1 MGSLVLLDLMGG
13 VALLLW
19 GLHMVHSGI
28 LRAFGPNLR
37 HLLGRALGNRLTAF
51 SAGLGLT
58 ALLQSSTATAL
69 ITSSFTSEGLVS
81 LVPALAIMLGAN
93 VGTTL
98 IVQVLSFNIAAVA
111 PVLFI
116 VGLVAFRS
124 GPRSRIKD
132 VGRVFIGLG
141 LMLLA
146 LHILLNTLAPAENA
160 PGVRVFMNA
169 ITGDPILC
177 ILFAAVITWLV
188 HSSVAS
194 VLLVMSL
201 AYAHF
206 ITPPAALAL
215 VLGANLGS
223 AINPL
228 VEGARRD
235 NPASYRLPL
244 GNLINRVAG
253 ILLVAPF
260 LGPIAELLQS
270 WQPDLAK
277 ATALFHIAF
286 NVATAVAF
294 IGLLDGLAAILKKL
308 LPERVRE
315 ADPSGPRYL
324 DESALETP
332 SLALADA
339 ARETLHMGDHVEIM
353 LRKVMAAMMTNDR
366 ALVDQVT
373 QMDNSVDSLDEAI
386 KLYVTKLTRG
396 SLDEREGQ
404 RAMEIVSFAIN
415 LEHIGDIIDKN
426 LSELATKKIKRRF
439 QFSAEGAEELS
450 AFHKRTMDSLRIA
463 FGVFMS
469 GDVNEARKLLA
480 EKSALR
486 NAELAATERH
496 LDRLR
501 EGRPETIETTSLHLD
516 VLRDLRRI
524 HSHICSVAIPCSMP
538 PANSPPI
545 AAPRRFWPHCR
556 RRCTAADKSTIQRLR
571 CAAAVLHDQHDV
583 SDVDDRRHR
592 LAEDDHRLTL
602 GDAVDQRHQPASHRE
617 EPERH
622 RHHALSG
629 ALARNPLHQETGGE
643 QQLRDQPEGQPEIEL
658 GDEYVVEIVA
668 KRLAVLNQHQITSV
682 AMGVGFLRRISHHT
696 PARSMIPIHS
706 RSKKP

>member
-1 MGSLVLLDLMGG
+1 MVLLDLMGG

-28 LRAFGPNLR
+28 LRAFGPDLR
-37 HLLGRALGNRLTAF
+37 LLLAKALSNRFTAF
-51 SAGLGLT
+51 AAGLSLT

-98 IVQVLSFNIAAVA
+98 IVQVLSFNVAAVA

-116 VGLVAFRS
+116 IGLVAFRN

-146 LHILLNTLAPAENA
+146 LHILLDTLAPAENA
-160 PGVRVFMNA
+160 PGVRVFMSA
-169 ITGDPILC
+169 ITGDPVLC
-177 ILFAAVITWLV
+177 IIFGAVVTWVV

-206 ITPPAALAL
+206 ISPPAALAL

-223 AINPL
+223 AINPIF
-228 VEGARRD
+228 EGARRD

-244 GNLINRVAG
+244 GNLVNRLAG
-253 ILLVAPF
+253 VVLVAPF
-260 LGPIAELLQS
+260 LNPISELLGS

-286 NVATAVAF
+286 NVATAIIF
-294 IGLLDGLAAILKKL
+294 IGLLDGMARLLKKL
-308 LPERVRE
+308 LPTRVLE
-315 ADPSGPRYL
+315 ADPSRPRYL
-324 DESALETP
+324 DDSALETP

-366 ALVDQVT
+366 ALVDQVS

-386 KLYVTKLTRG
+386 KLYITKLTRG

-439 QFSAEGAEELS
+439 QFSTEGAEELS

-480 EKSALR
+480 EKTALR

-524 HSHICSVAIPCSMP
+524 HSHICSVAYPVLD
-538 PANSPPI
+538 
-545 AAPRRFWPHCR
+545 AAGEL
-556 RRCTAADKSTIQRLR
+556 AAYRSTE
-571 CAAAVLHDQHDV
+571 ADV
-583 SDVDDRRHR
+583 
-592 LAEDDHRLTL
+592 A
-602 GDAVDQRHQPASHRE
+602 
-617 EPERH
+617 
-622 RHHALSG
+622 ALS
-629 ALARNPLHQETGGE
+629 A
-643 QQLRDQPEGQPEIEL
+643 
-658 GDEYVVEIVA
+658 
-668 KRLAVLNQHQITSV
+668 
-682 AMGVGFLRRISHHT
+682 
-696 PARSMIPIHS
+696 PAPGRG
-706 RSKKP
+706 

>member
-37 HLLGRALGNRLTAF
+37 LLLAKALSNRFAAF
-51 SAGLGLT
+51 GAGLGLT

-98 IVQVLSFNIAAVA
+98 IVQILSFNIAAVA
-111 PVLFI
+111 PVLFLI
-116 VGLVAFRS
+116 GLVAFRS
-124 GPRSRIKD
+124 GARSRIKD
-132 VGRVFIGLG
+132 IGRVFIGLG

-169 ITGDPILC
+169 ITGDPVLC
-177 ILFAAVITWLV
+177 ILFAAIVTWLV

-194 VLLVMSL
+194 VLLIMSL

-206 ITPPAALAL
+206 VTPYAALAL

-223 AINPL
+223 AINPI

-244 GNLINRVAG
+244 GNLVNRLAG

-260 LGPIAELLQS
+260 LQPIADLLIS
-270 WQPDLAK
+270 WQPDVAK

-286 NVATAVAF
+286 NVVTALLF
-294 IGLLDGLAAILKKL
+294 IGLLDGMARLLKAL
-308 LPERVRE
+308 LPER
-315 ADPSGPRYL
+315 AKATDPSGPRYL

-366 ALVDQVT
+366 ALVDQVS

-386 KLYVTKLTRG
+386 KLYITKLTRG

-450 AFHKRTMDSLRIA
+450 TFHKRTMDSLRIA

-480 EKSALR
+480 EKAALR

-524 HSHICSVAIPCSMP
+524 HSHICSVAYPVLDATGELAAYRKAETEL
-538 PANSPPI
+538 PALP
-545 AAPRRFWPHCR
+545 APVPGR
-556 RRCTAADKSTIQRLR
+556 
-571 CAAAVLHDQHDV
+571 
-583 SDVDDRRHR
+583 
-592 LAEDDHRLTL
+592 
-602 GDAVDQRHQPASHRE
+602 G
-617 EPERH
+617 
-622 RHHALSG
+622 
-629 ALARNPLHQETGGE
+629 
-643 QQLRDQPEGQPEIEL
+643 
-658 GDEYVVEIVA
+658 
-668 KRLAVLNQHQITSV
+668 
-682 AMGVGFLRRISHHT
+682 
-696 PARSMIPIHS
+696 
-706 RSKKP
+706 

>member
-19 GLHMVHSGI
+19 GLHMVHSGV
-28 LRAFGPNLR
+28 LRAFGADLR
-37 HLLGRALGNRLTAF
+37 RLLAKALSNRFTAF
-51 SAGLGLT
+51 AAGIGLT

-69 ITSSFTSEGLVS
+69 ITSSFTAEGLLS

-98 IVQVLSFNIAAVA
+98 IVQILSFNIAAAA
-111 PVLFI
+111 PVLFVI
-116 VGLVAFRS
+116 GLVAFRS
-124 GPRSRIKD
+124 GARSRIKD
-132 VGRVFIGLG
+132 IGRVAIGLG

-146 LHILLNTLAPAENA
+146 LHILLDTLAPAENV
-160 PGVRVFMNA
+160 PGVRLFMNA
-169 ITGDPILC
+169 ITGDPVLC
-177 ILFAAVITWLV
+177 IIIGAIVTWLV

-201 AYAHF
+201 AYAQF
-206 ITPPAALAL
+206 VAPSAALAL

-228 VEGARRD
+228 FEGVRRD

-244 GNLINRVAG
+244 GNLINRVVG
-253 ILLVAPF
+253 VLLVTPF
-260 LGPIAELLQS
+260 LAPITEFLQR
-270 WQPDLAK
+270 WQPDVAK
-277 ATALFHIAF
+277 LTAEFHIAF
-286 NVATAVAF
+286 NVATAIIF
-294 IGLLDGLAAILKKL
+294 IGLLDSLAALLKKAF
-308 LPERVRE
+308 PDRPQ
-315 ADPSGPRYL
+315 ATDPSRPRYL

-339 ARETLHMGDHVEIM
+339 ARETLHMGDHVEVM

-366 ALVDQVT
+366 TLVDQVSK
-373 QMDNSVDSLDEAI
+373 MDNSVDSLDEAI

-396 SLDEREGQ
+396 SLDEREGH
-404 RAMEIVSFAIN
+404 RAMEIISFAIN

-439 QFSAEGAEELS
+439 QFSPEGAEELS
-450 AFHKRTMDSLRIA
+450 AFHKRTTDSLRVA

-480 EKSALR
+480 EKALLR

-524 HSHICSVAIPCSMP
+524 HSHICSVAYPVLDGAGEMP
-538 PANSPPI
+538 AHRNADNDLATHPAEAFSGKI
-545 AAPRRFWPHCR
+545 E
-556 RRCTAADKSTIQRLR
+556 SGLR
-571 CAAAVLHDQHDV
+571 
-583 SDVDDRRHR
+583 
-592 LAEDDHRLTL
+592 
-602 GDAVDQRHQPASHRE
+602 
-617 EPERH
+617 
-622 RHHALSG
+622 
-629 ALARNPLHQETGGE
+629 
-643 QQLRDQPEGQPEIEL
+643 
-658 GDEYVVEIVA
+658 
-668 KRLAVLNQHQITSV
+668 
-682 AMGVGFLRRISHHT
+682 
-696 PARSMIPIHS
+696 
-706 RSKKP
+706 

>member
-1 MGSLVLLDLMGG
+1 MGTMVLLDLMGG

-28 LRAFGPNLR
+28 LRAFGPDLR
-37 HLLGRALGNRLTAF
+37 LLLAKALSNRFTAF
-51 SAGLGLT
+51 VAGLGLT

-98 IVQVLSFNIAAVA
+98 IVQILSFNISAVA

-124 GPRSRIKD
+124 GPRSRVKD
-132 VGRVFIGLG
+132 IGRVFIGLG

-169 ITGDPILC
+169 ITGDPVLC
-177 ILFAAVITWLV
+177 ILFAAIVTWLV

-194 VLLVMSL
+194 VLLIMSL

-206 ITPPAALAL
+206 ITPYAALAL

-223 AINPL
+223 AINPI

-244 GNLINRVAG
+244 GNLVNRLAG

-260 LGPIAELLQS
+260 LQPIADLLIS

-286 NVATAVAF
+286 NAVTALVF
-294 IGLLDGLAAILKKL
+294 IGLLDSMARLLKRL
-308 LPERVRE
+308 LPERVKE
-315 ADPSGPRYL
+315 ADALGPRYL

-366 ALVDQVT
+366 ALVDQVS

-415 LEHIGDIIDKN
+415 LVHIGDIIDKN

-450 AFHKRTMDSLRIA
+450 AFTSAPWIRFGSRSASSCPATSTRRESCWPRSPRCATPNWLRPNGISTACARAGPKPSRPPRFISTCCATSGASIRTSARSPIRCWMPRANWPHIVRGRAAWSRPRPGPHPRRRDNPSSRRSDPLA
-463 FGVFMS
+463 
-469 GDVNEARKLLA
+469 DVNEPAGDR
-480 EKSALR
+480 SR
-486 NAELAATERH
+486 GRH
-496 LDRLR
+496 
-501 EGRPETIETTSLHLD
+501 
-516 VLRDLRRI
+516 
-524 HSHICSVAIPCSMP
+524 
-538 PANSPPI
+538 
-545 AAPRRFWPHCR
+545 R
-556 RRCTAADKSTIQRLR
+556 RR
-571 CAAAVLHDQHDV
+571 DQV
-583 SDVDDRRHR
+583 GP
-592 LAEDDHRLTL
+592 TL
-602 GDAVDQRHQPASHRE
+602 IA
-617 EPERH
+617 
-622 RHHALSG
+622 
-629 ALARNPLHQETGGE
+629 
-643 QQLRDQPEGQPEIEL
+643 
-658 GDEYVVEIVA
+658 
-668 KRLAVLNQHQITSV
+668 
-682 AMGVGFLRRISHHT
+682 
-696 PARSMIPIHS
+696 
-706 RSKKP
+706 

>member
-1 MGSLVLLDLMGG
+1 MVLLDLMGG

-28 LRAFGPNLR
+28 LRAFGPDLR
-37 HLLGRALGNRLTAF
+37 LLLAKALNNRFTAF
-51 SAGLGLT
+51 AAGLGLT

-98 IVQVLSFNIAAVA
+98 IVQVLSFNIAAIA

-116 VGLVAFRS
+116 IGLVAFRS

-146 LHILLNTLAPAENA
+146 LHILLDTLAPAENA

-169 ITGDPILC
+169 ITGDPVLC
-177 ILFAAVITWLV
+177 ILFAAVVTWVV
-188 HSSVAS
+188 HSSVAT

-206 ITPPAALAL
+206 ISPQAALAL

-223 AINPL
+223 AINPIF
-228 VEGARRD
+228 EGARRD

-244 GNLINRVAG
+244 GNLVNRLAG
-253 ILLVAPF
+253 VVLVAPF
-260 LGPIAELLQS
+260 MGPIAAHLQA

-286 NVATAVAF
+286 NVMTAVLF
-294 IGLLDGLAAILKKL
+294 IGLLDGIARLLKTL
-308 LPERVRE
+308 LPNRVQE
-315 ADPSGPRYL
+315 TDPSRPRYL

-366 ALVDQVT
+366 ALVDQVSR
-373 QMDNSVDSLDEAI
+373 MDNSVDSLDDAI
-386 KLYVTKLTRG
+386 KRYVTKLTRG
-396 SLDEREGQ
+396 SLDEREGK
-404 RAMEIVSFAIN
+404 RALEIVSFAIN

-439 QFSAEGAEELS
+439 QFSTEGAEELS

-480 EKSALR
+480 EKAALR
-486 NAELAATERH
+486 NTELAATERH

-524 HSHICSVAIPCSMP
+524 HSHICSVAYP
-538 PANSPPI
+538 
-545 AAPRRFWPHCR
+545 
-556 RRCTAADKSTIQRLR
+556 
-571 CAAAVLHDQHDV
+571 VL
-583 SDVDDRRHR
+583 
-592 LAEDDHRLTL
+592 
-602 GDAVDQRHQPASHRE
+602 DAVGELAAYRNTEADVA
-617 EPERH
+617 
-622 RHHALSG
+622 ALS
-629 ALARNPLHQETGGE
+629 APATSRN
-643 QQLRDQPEGQPEIEL
+643 
-658 GDEYVVEIVA
+658 
-668 KRLAVLNQHQITSV
+668 
-682 AMGVGFLRRISHHT
+682 
-696 PARSMIPIHS
+696 
-706 RSKKP
+706 